1 MKKYPFFYRNSLS
14 VVFLTLLK
22 VTLARQVLTK
32 WKEHNNEL
40 EDARQREM
48 VQGRPPPGTVRISPF
63 N

>member
-14 VVFLTLLK
+14 VVSLTLLK
-22 VTLARQVLTK
+22 VTLAGQVLTR

-40 EDARQREM
+40 EDARQKEM
-48 VQGRPPPGTVRISPF
+48 VQGRQPPGTVRISPF